1 MTTTPTPT
9 DARPMIGGHILA
21 EALLANGVDT
31 AFCVPGESYLPV
43 LDGLYERRDRIAL
56 HVCRQE
62 GGAAFMAEA
71 YGKFTGRP
79 GIALVTRGPGACNA
93 SIGVHSAAQDSS
105 PMILLIG
112 QVGSDCADREAFQ
125 EIDVRAVFG
134 PIAKWAAQIDRA
146 DRIGEYIGRAFQTAC
161 SGRPGPVVLGLP
173 EDVLFGQAMAR
184 EIRPAVNV
192 QASPSEHDIA
202 RLTQLLAAARRPL
215 VIVGGGGWNE
225 QACRDLR
232 DFVERNRLPIACAF
246 RFQDLVDN
254 RHPNYAGDVG
264 LGINPR
270 LAARIREADVLL
282 VIGARLGEATTSGY
296 TLLDIPV
303 PRQRLVHVHA
313 GNDEL
318 GKVYQAELPINAGMP
333 EIAQALR
340 GVSVAHDAWRGAA
353 VEAHREYELHAT
365 PPEIG
370 GPLQMAAVVRHLQDR
385 LPADA
390 IITNGA
396 GNYAI
401 WMNRYF
407 RYRQFNT
414 QLAPTSGAMGYGVPA
429 AIAAKIVHRDR
440 VVVSWNGD
448 GCFMMNGQE
457 LATAM
462 RYGLAIVFVVVNNG
476 MFGTIRMHQE
486 MHYPGRVHGTGLD
499 NPDFCALA
507 RAYGAHGERV
517 VDSSEFP
524 AAFERALAA
533 GRPALLELMLDPE
546 AITPTQTIAGLRA
559 ATQGRT

>member
-1 MTTTPTPT
+1 MTTAAPP
-9 DARPMIGGHILA
+9 ARPMIGGHILA

-56 HVCRQE
+56 YVCRQE

-71 YGKFTGRP
+71 YGKLTGRP

-105 PMILLIG
+105 PMILLVG

-146 DRIGEYIGRAFQTAC
+146 DRIGEYIGRAFQTAQ

-173 EDVLFGQAMAR
+173 EDVLFGRAVAKD
-184 EIRPAVNV
+184 IRPAVNV
-192 QASPSEHDIA
+192 QASPSDRDIA
-202 RLTQLLAAARRPL
+202 TLTRILGSAKRPL

-246 RFQDLVDN
+246 RFQDLFDN

-264 LGINPR
+264 LGINPK

-282 VIGARLGEATTSGY
+282 AIGARLGEATTGGY
-296 TLLDIPV
+296 TLLDVPA
-303 PRQRLVHVHA
+303 PRQRLIHVHA

-340 GVSVAHDAWRGAA
+340 GVTVAHDAWRDAS
-353 VEAHREYELHAT
+353 EQAHRDYLSHAT

-370 GPLQMAAVVRHLQDR
+370 GTLQMAAVVRHLQDR

-390 IITNGA
+390 IVTNGA

-407 RYRQFNT
+407 RYRRFHT
-414 QLAPTSGAMGYGVPA
+414 QLAPTSGSMGYGVPA
-429 AIAAKIVHRDR
+429 AIAAKIVHPGR

-517 VDSSEFP
+517 LHSAEFP
-524 AAFERALAA
+524 AALERALAA
-533 GRPALLELMLDPE
+533 DKPALIELVLDPE
-546 AITPTQTIAGLRA
+546 AITPTQTITGLRA
-559 ATQGRT
+559 AAQGRE

>member
-1 MTTTPTPT
+1 MTTIPSA
-9 DARPMIGGHILA
+9 DEPMIGGHILA
-21 EALLANGVDT
+21 DALVANGVDT

-43 LDGLYERRDRIAL
+43 LDGLYERRDKIAL

-71 YGKFTGRP
+71 YGKLTGRP
-79 GIALVTRGPGACNA
+79 GVALVTRGPGACNA
-93 SIGVHSAAQDSS
+93 SIGVHSAMQDSS
-105 PMILLIG
+105 PMILLVG

-125 EIDVRAVFG
+125 EIDIRAVFA
-134 PIAKWAAQIDRA
+134 PIAKWAAQIDRT
-146 DRIGEYIGRAFQTAC
+146 DRIGEYIGRAFQTAQ

-173 EDVLFGQAMAR
+173 EDVLFGRAVAR
-184 EIRPAVNV
+184 DIRPAANV
-192 QASPSEHDIA
+192 QASPSDRDIA
-202 RLTQLLAAARRPL
+202 RLVRILGAARRPL
-215 VIVGGGGWNE
+215 VIVGGGGWND

-232 DFVERNRLPIACAF
+232 DFVECNRLPVACAF
-246 RFQDLVDN
+246 RFQDLFDN

-264 LGINPR
+264 LGINPK

-296 TLLDIPV
+296 TLLDVPA
-303 PRQRLVHVHA
+303 PRQRLIHVHA

-333 EIAQALR
+333 EFAQALR
-340 GVSVAHDAWRGAA
+340 GVSLAHVAWRDTC
-353 VEAHREYELHAT
+353 EQAHRDYQAHAT

-370 GPLQMAAVVRHLQDR
+370 GTLQMSAVVRHLQDR

-390 IITNGA
+390 IVTNGA

-407 RYRQFNT
+407 RYRQFRT
-414 QLAPTSGAMGYGVPA
+414 QLAPTSGSMGYGVPA
-429 AIAAKIVHRDR
+429 AIAAKIVHPDR

-517 VDSSEFP
+517 SHSAEFP
-524 AAFERALAA
+524 AALERALAA
-533 GRPALLELMLDPE
+533 GGPALIELVLDPE

-559 ATQGRT
+559 AAQGRA

>member
-1 MTTTPTPT
+1 MTTTAPAAET
-9 DARPMIGGHILA
+9 MIGGHILA
-21 EALLANGVDT
+21 EALVANGVDT

-43 LDGLYERRDRIAL
+43 LDGLFDRRDKIAL

-62 GGAAFMAEA
+62 GGAAFMADA
-71 YGKFTGRP
+71 YGKLTGRP
-79 GIALVTRGPGACNA
+79 GVALVTRGPGACNA

-146 DRIGEYIGRAFQTAC
+146 DRIGEYIGRAFQTAQ

-173 EDVLFGQAMAR
+173 EDVLFGRAVPR
-184 EIRPAVNV
+184 DIRPAVSV
-192 QASPSEHDIA
+192 QASPSDRDIA
-202 RLTQLLAAARRPL
+202 TLTRLLGSARQPL
-215 VIVGGGGWNE
+215 VIVGGGGWTDP
-225 QACRDLR
+225 ACRDLR
-232 DFVERNRLPIACAF
+232 DFAERNRLPVACAF
-246 RFQDLVDN
+246 RFQDLFDN

-264 LGINPR
+264 LGINPK

-296 TLLDIPV
+296 TLLDVPA

-333 EIAQALR
+333 EFAQALR
-340 GVSVAHDAWRGAA
+340 GVSLAHDAWRDAC
-353 VEAHREYELHAT
+353 EQAHRDYQSHAT

-370 GPLQMAAVVRHLQDR
+370 GTLQMSAVVRHLQDR
-385 LPADA
+385 LPPDA
-390 IITNGA
+390 IIANGA

-407 RYRQFNT
+407 RYRQFHT
-414 QLAPTSGAMGYGVPA
+414 QLAPTSGSMGYGVPA

-507 RAYGAHGERV
+507 HAYGAHGERV
-517 VDSSEFP
+517 QHSAEFP

-533 GRPALLELMLDPE
+533 GRPALIELVLDPE

-559 ATQGRT
+559 AAQGRT

>member
-1 MTTTPTPT
+1 MTTIPSIAEPT
-9 DARPMIGGHILA
+9 IGGHILA
-21 EALLANGVDT
+21 DALVANGVDT
-31 AFCVPGESYLPV
+31 VFCVPGESYLPV
-43 LDGLYERRDRIAL
+43 LDGLYEHRDKIAL

-71 YGKFTGRP
+71 YGKLTGRP
-79 GIALVTRGPGACNA
+79 GVALVTRGPGACNA
-93 SIGVHSAAQDSS
+93 SIGVHSAMQDSS
-105 PMILLIG
+105 PMILLVG

-125 EIDVRAVFG
+125 EIDIRAVFA

-146 DRIGEYIGRAFQTAC
+146 DRIGEYIGRAFQTAQ

-173 EDVLFGQAMAR
+173 EDVLFGRAFAR
-184 EIRPAVNV
+184 DIRPAANV
-192 QASPSEHDIA
+192 QASPSDRDIA
-202 RLTQLLAAARRPL
+202 RLVRVLGAAQRPL
-215 VIVGGGGWNE
+215 VIVGGGGWND

-232 DFVERNRLPIACAF
+232 DFAERNRLPVACAF
-246 RFQDLVDN
+246 RFQDLFDN

-264 LGINPR
+264 LGINPK

-296 TLLDIPV
+296 TLLDVPA
-303 PRQRLVHVHA
+303 PRQRLIHVHA
-313 GNDEL
+313 ANDEL

-333 EIAQALR
+333 EFAQALR
-340 GVSVAHDAWRGAA
+340 GVSLAHGAWSDTC
-353 VEAHREYELHAT
+353 EQAHRDYQAHAT

-370 GPLQMAAVVRHLQDR
+370 GTLQMSAVVRHLQDR

-390 IITNGA
+390 IVANGA

-407 RYRQFNT
+407 RYRQFHT
-414 QLAPTSGAMGYGVPA
+414 QLAPTSGSMGYGVPA
-429 AIAAKIVHRDR
+429 AIAAKIVHPDR

-517 VDSSEFP
+517 LHSAEFP
-524 AAFERALAA
+524 SAFERALEA
-533 GRPALLELMLDPE
+533 GRPALIELVLDPE

-559 ATQGRT
+559 AAQGHT